1 MNLFESEFEFFLK
14 PIEADVYGGVNAT
27 EESSTEYNPPTYE
40 TERPTSHNSRPTQ
53 TPTRGT
59 SVNENCNASTGPMRI
74 FPTEVHHYHHHFLQA
89 FGPGSCSPNGQGGFG
104 GGNFGGGSGTSFG
117 GNGNSGFNGGY
128 NNGAN
133 NNYNNGANNGGGS
146 TSFSGPEH
154 NYNQGGQGGAGDAA
168 AIQQLQHQMRQVMAA
183 LENMKLK
190 VATLSE
196 VVDELINSNTN
207 TKLVLTGAKVDA
219 TTNLFDLVRHII
231 LDRLDLKDLKNDI
244 YSATRTKKGIVFD
257 VASGL
262 DKRRILARAR
272 ERLRGDDEELR
283 ISDYYDGNNQDS
295 SSSKDSDESEAE
307 SIIDTR
313 FGDE

>member
-1 MNLFESEFEFFLK
+1 MSFS
-14 PIEADVYGGVNAT
+14 EADIYGGSNST
-27 EESSTEYNPPTYE
+27 EENSTETSDY
-40 TERPTSHNSRPTQ
+40 TERPPQSPRPIQSPRPTQ
-53 TPTRGT
+53 SSRGT
-59 SVNENCNASTGPMRI
+59 PAYENCYASTPPMRI
-74 FPTEVHHYHHHFLQA
+74 LPTEVHHYHHNFLPT
-89 FGPGSCSPNGQGGFG
+89 FGPNTCGGGGGRFPNG
-104 GGNFGGGSGTSFG
+104 GGNSFGSGGVNYPSPDGQGMGSGTS
-117 GNGNSGFNGGY
+117 N
-128 NNGAN
+128 
-133 NNYNNGANNGGGS
+133 
-146 TSFSGPEH
+146 T
-154 NYNQGGQGGAGDAA
+154 
-168 AIQQLQHQMRQVMAA
+168 IQHLTNQMRQVMAT

-207 TKLVLTGAKVDA
+207 TKLLLTGANVDA
-219 TTNLFDLVRHII
+219 TTNLFDVVRHII

-283 ISDYYDGNNQDS
+283 ITDFYDSNSD
-295 SSSKDSDESEAE
+295 SKTDDVAAE

-313 FGDE
+313 FG